1 MKHLIQLI
9 LLIGIIFPSKLMA
22 QEFSVASFR
31 VLPND
36 VSAFIN
42 VVYDLNDDACALV
55 KVVAPSDFAFSTP
68 LGIVKRKD
76 EVGEIWLYIPKGS
89 RMITLKHPEWG
100 VMRDYRFEK
109 PLESHMSYELR
120 LNLPSPLITELHDT
134 IETIKTDTITIERMQ
149 PKVPLAIHALATM
162 AMHKEGPSYGVFF
175 AMMRRNGLFVHY
187 SSNMKSLGN
196 TSGTCKKDGS
206 IDGDNV
212 RPYYS
217 GNTRHSNYTITAGGI
232 HNIYRG
238 FCLFEGIGYG
248 KYATA
253 WQLSESE
260 GGKYL
265 QNKGLSHE
273 GFTGELGF
281 LASVGRISFS
291 ASAITITA
299 KQWQACIGIGIKL

>member
-1 MKHLIQLI
+1 ML
-9 LLIGIIFPSKLMA
+9 
-22 QEFSVASFR
+22 
-31 VLPND
+31 
-36 VSAFIN
+36 
-42 VVYDLNDDACALV
+42 
-55 KVVAPSDFAFSTP
+55 
-68 LGIVKRKD
+68 
-76 EVGEIWLYIPKGS
+76 
-89 RMITLKHPEWG
+89 TLKHPEWG

-149 PKVPLAIHALATM
+149 PKVPLAIHTLATM

-175 AMMRRNGLFVHY
+175 AMLRRNGLFVHY

-217 GNTRHSNYTITAGGI
+217 GNTRHSNYTITAGAI

-238 FCLFEGIGYG
+238 ICLFEGIGYG

-265 QNKGLSHE
+265 RNKGLSHE
-273 GFTGELGF
+273 GFTGEVGI